1 MSVTLPVESVA
12 DTAFITA
19 FCRAIETERADAHF
33 RDPFARIL
41 ASDCGEE
48 ALQRLP
54 APELT
59 ASACIVRTCLLDSIL
74 LQTVREGAVDA
85 VLNLG
90 AGLDTRP
97 FRLPLPP
104 ALRWIELDDSAVL
117 TYKANKLS
125 NHRPACLLQHV
136 PLDVLDAQARRQL
149 FRQVSAEAQRVLIL
163 TEGLLIYLASAE
175 VASLAKDMHQ
185 LRRFRWWLS
194 DLVSSDGMRLME
206 KTTAHSSNGMDN
218 VKLLFAPREGRAFFH
233 QYGWQTVEYHSCFD
247 EAQRLDR
254 WFVRKTLASANL
266 SRQQHEVLRN
276 WVTVV
281 KLKRANLDTWS

>member
-1 MSVTLPVESVA
+1 M
-12 DTAFITA
+12 TA

-41 ASDCGEE
+41 AGDRGEK

-59 ASACIVRTCLLDSIL
+59 AFACIVRTCLLDGIL
-74 LQTVREGAVDA
+74 LQTVCDGAVDV

-104 ALRWIELDDSAVL
+104 ALRWIELDDPAVL

-125 NHRPACLLQHV
+125 NHRPACILQHV
-136 PLDVLDAQARRQL
+136 PLDVLNAQARRQL
-149 FRQVSAEAQRVLIL
+149 FRQVCADALRVLIL
-163 TEGLLIYLASAE
+163 TEGLLIYLTSAE

-194 DLVSSDGMRLME
+194 DLVSSDCLSFME
-206 KTTAHSSNGMDN
+206 KDMGLSSNGMDN
-218 VKLLFAPREGRAFFH
+218 VKLLFAPRSGPVFFH
-233 QYGWQTVEYHSCFD
+233 QYGWQTEESRSCLD

-254 WFVRKTLASANL
+254 WFISKSLASANL
-266 SRQQHEVLRN
+266 ASRQHEALRN
-276 WVTVV
+276 LFTVV
-281 KLKRANLDTWS
+281 KLKRADLNTQSYHRFLS